1 MLDVTSIPPLLQQF
15 ILTALFCF
23 VIGLELH
30 SYRRANQ
37 DDLGFG
43 TTRTFT
49 LIGILGFVLYAL
61 DARGLLY
68 GIGLFGLTGF
78 MWIYYW
84 RRVGEAKRSLL
95 TSLLALLTY
104 LVGPIAVRFPAWFL
118 VLFVVMLLVMLGE
131 KPGIRRFSDAFRGEE
146 TITLAK
152 FLIMAGIILPLLPD
166 REIAPFIT
174 VTYYQLWLAV
184 IVVSGISYL
193 SYLAQTYFFK
203 TRGVLLTGLLGG
215 LYSSTAATVVLARRA
230 REVTD
235 PRLVAAAVVLATA
248 MMYVRLLALVFVL
261 GHYAVTLQLLAP
273 FVVFVLLSLGV
284 VFLQYRRDSGAPLQQ
299 EVPAPRH
306 PLELSTAVLFALLF
320 VVFAGVTQVVI
331 THFGAG
337 GLHVL
342 SFAVGFTDIDPFVLS
357 LLAGKYQVT
366 DAQVTGAV
374 LVAAGSNNVLKAGY
388 ALALGRQRALVPAA
402 LWLVLLFLA
411 SIGYV
416 HWGL

>member
-15 ILTALFCF
+15 IFTALFCF

-273 FVVFVLLSLGV
+273 FVVFV
-284 VFLQYRRDSGAPLQQ
+284 
-299 EVPAPRH
+299 
-306 PLELSTAVLFALLF
+306 
-320 VVFAGVTQVVI
+320 
-331 THFGAG
+331 
-337 GLHVL
+337 
-342 SFAVGFTDIDPFVLS
+342 
-357 LLAGKYQVT
+357 
-366 DAQVTGAV
+366 
-374 LVAAGSNNVLKAGY
+374 
-388 ALALGRQRALVPAA
+388 
-402 LWLVLLFLA
+402 
-411 SIGYV
+411 
-416 HWGL
+416 